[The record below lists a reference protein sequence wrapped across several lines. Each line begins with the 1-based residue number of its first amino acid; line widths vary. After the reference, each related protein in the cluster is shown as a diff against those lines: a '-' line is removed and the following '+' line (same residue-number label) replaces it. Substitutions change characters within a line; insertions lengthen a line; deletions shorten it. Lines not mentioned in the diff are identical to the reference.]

1 MIGQTISHYRIL
13 EKLGGGGMGVVY
25 KAEDTRL
32 KRPVALK
39 FLPEAM
45 SQDRHALER
54 FQREAQSASA
64 LNHPN
69 ICTIYDIGAESGQ
82 AFIAMELLE
91 GQTLKHQIAGR
102 PMKPEQVAK
111 LGMQI
116 AEALDAA
123 HSKGIIHRDIKPANL
138 FVTERDQVK
147 VLDFGL
153 AKLLRPVSDAT
164 VTETLTEPQA
174 VAGTLPYMAPEQ
186 LRGEAVDARAD
197 IYALGAVLYEM
208 GTARRPFEATLPT
221 ALAADIQH
229 KPPPWPGRL
238 NPELSPDLERII
250 LKCLEKDP
258 ENRYQSAK
266 ELEVDLRRLAMPS
279 SVMAAAAPASS
290 TWRRAALTAGYGLA
304 GLLALVA
311 VLVGFNVGGWR
322 ARLLGRAASP
332 RIESLA
338 VLPLANLSHDPE
350 QEYFADGMTEA
361 LITDLSKI
369 SALKVISRTSVMRYK
384 RTEEPLPQIARELG
398 VDAVIEGS
406 VLREGNQVRISVQLI
421 RGATDKHLWADN
433 YQREL
438 RSILALQSEV
448 ARAIAQQVKI
458 TLTPQEQARLTSP
471 GPAVNPEAYEAYLRG
486 RSELGKLSVPGIK
499 KGIEY
504 LQKAIQIDPSYAR
517 AYAGLASGYSLMGQQ
532 EILPVREA
540 FAKARELALKAF
552 ELDEALPEAHSVLG
566 WIHRSYDWD
575 WPGAEREFKRA
586 LELDPGSAFAH
597 NSYGAYLIVVGR
609 EEESVAEERR
619 ALQLDPLSS
628 FLNGQMAIILLEA
641 QRYEEMA
648 EQCRKTLELDPSNSR
663 AYFAL
668 GLGHAQQG
676 RYDQAVAELRK
687 SAELSGGRPDV
698 LAELGYVYGLAGKK
712 AEAKRILAELTE
724 LAKRGNVSPLNF
736 AIVYA
741 GLGDKD
747 QAFAWLERAY
757 QERSPFLLDIK
768 TLLGGDPL
776 RSDPRFQ
783 DLLRRIGLPP

>member
-1 MIGQTISHYRIL
+1 
-13 EKLGGGGMGVVY
+13 
-25 KAEDTRL
+25 
-32 KRPVALK
+32 
-39 FLPEAM
+39 
-45 SQDRHALER
+45 
-54 FQREAQSASA
+54 
-64 LNHPN
+64 
-69 ICTIYDIGAESGQ
+69 
-82 AFIAMELLE
+82 
-91 GQTLKHQIAGR
+91 
-102 PMKPEQVAK
+102 MKPEQVAK
-111 LGMQI
+111 LGTQI

-123 HSKGIIHRDIKPANL
+123 HSKGIVHRDIKPANL
-138 FVTERDQVK
+138 FVAEREQVK

-164 VTETLTEPQA
+164 MTETLTEPQA
-174 VAGTLPYMAPEQ
+174 MAGTLPYMAPEQ
-186 LRGEAVDARAD
+186 LRAEKVDARAD
-197 IYALGAVLYEM
+197 IYALGVTT
-208 GTARRPFEATLPT
+208 GRRPFEATLPT

-266 ELEVDLRRLAMPS
+266 ELAVDLRRLAMPS
-279 SVMAAAAPASS
+279 SMTTATAVAAP
-290 TWRRAALTAGYGLA
+290 RAWLRAVLPVGYGAA
-304 GLLALVA
+304 GLLMLVA

-322 ARLLGRAASP
+322 GRLLDRAASP

-338 VLPLANLSHDPE
+338 VLPLENFSRDPD

-369 SALKVISRTSVMRYK
+369 SALKVISRTSVMQYK
-384 RTEEPLPQIARELG
+384 GVKKPLPQIAGELK

-421 RGATDKHLWADN
+421 HGATDKHLWADN

-438 RSILALQSEV
+438 RGILSLQSEL

-458 TLTPQEQARLTSP
+458 TLTPQEQTRLTSP

-486 RSELGKLSVPGIK
+486 RSELSKVSVPGIK
-499 KGIEY
+499 KGMEY
-504 LQKAIQIDPSYAR
+504 LQKAIQIDPGYAR
-517 AYAGLASGYSLMGQQ
+517 AYAGLASAYSLMGQQ

-540 FAKARELALKAF
+540 FAKARELALKAL
-552 ELDEALPEAHSVLG
+552 ELDEALPEAHNMLG

-586 LELDPGSAFAH
+586 LELDPGSAYAH
-597 NSYGAYLIVVGR
+597 NGYGAYLIVVGR
-609 EEESVAEERR
+609 EEEALAEEKR
-619 ALQLDPLSS
+619 AVQLDPLSS
-628 FLNGQMAIILLEA
+628 FLNGQIAIYLLEA

-698 LAELGYVYGLAGKK
+698 LAELGYVYGVAGKK
-712 AEAKRILAELTE
+712 AEAKRILSELTE
-724 LAKRGNVSPLNF
+724 LAKRRNVSPLNF
-736 AIVYA
+736 AILYA

-776 RSDPRFQ
+776 RGDPRFQ